1 MEDLIIENPLKY
13 LKEPDLKL
21 ISRQYGIGHYRFDL
35 LFEDRHGA
43 KIIVEIQRGT
53 LDRNHTY
60 KILDYFDEY
69 KKNNSRNFIE
79 LMIVANK
86 ITRERRDR
94 LKSYGITFF
103 EIQEAIFFEDPNWIK
118 KKHNEKHE
126 DLSLKTLKTNPEG
139 KEFFYNLIAITTW
152 KEECAKRTELTS
164 HRKKQ
169 LQQIFIE
176 NNGNE
181 IPFSYFTKERVNTT
195 TLRNSH
201 IFPVICAFHM
211 GYFTVGDDSIYL
223 NAEHIGIFNEI
234 STLSHEKGTEEL
246 IKISADS
253 PTEKS
258 IKPGAGDSVEG
269 IKFAMVIKFSWK

>member
-1 MEDLIIENPLKY
+1 MKLLEKDMEDLIIENPLKY

-94 LKSYGITFF
+94 LKSYGITFLKYKRLF
-103 EIQEAIFFEDPNWIK
+103 FLKIQTGSRKNITK
-118 KKHNEKHE
+118 
-126 DLSLKTLKTNPEG
+126 SMKT
-139 KEFFYNLIAITTW
+139 F
-152 KEECAKRTELTS
+152 R
-164 HRKKQ
+164 
-169 LQQIFIE
+169 
-176 NNGNE
+176 
-181 IPFSYFTKERVNTT
+181 
-195 TLRNSH
+195 
-201 IFPVICAFHM
+201 
-211 GYFTVGDDSIYL
+211 
-223 NAEHIGIFNEI
+223 
-234 STLSHEKGTEEL
+234 
-246 IKISADS
+246 
-253 PTEKS
+253 
-258 IKPGAGDSVEG
+258 
-269 IKFAMVIKFSWK
+269 